1 MQTIHKLDGFTEI
14 YFMVDKRKKGWIT
27 MPELRKYM
35 EENDVDEKMF
45 ERWKTLFDPESTGRI
60 TLEKFCEVLGLQ
72 DEVINVQTAIQGN
85 EMQDVH
91 VIQTDMN
98 TKMKLTICGL
108 IDEGILIYQNDSK
121 LAEFLK
127 NELDKYFGK
136 LWNVIIIYGRYWSR
150 YCHETGYNFCF
161 IKDDRI
167 FLVYKIPDL
176 E

>member
-1 MQTIHKLDGFTEI
+1 MQTIHKVDGFTEI

-60 TLEKFCEVLGLQ
+60 TLEKFSEVLGLQ
-72 DEVINVQTAIQGN
+72 EEVINIQTAIHGN
-85 EMQDVH
+85 EMHDVN
-91 VIQTDMN
+91 VIQSDMN

-108 IDEGILIYQNDSK
+108 IDEGILIYHDDLK
-121 LAEFLK
+121 LVEFLK
-127 NELDKYFGK
+127 DELDKYFGK

-167 FLVYKIPDL
+167 FLVYKIPDI
-176 E
+176 

>member
-1 MQTIHKLDGFTEI
+1 MQTIHKVDGFTEI

-60 TLEKFCEVLGLQ
+60 TLEKFSEVLGLQ
-72 DEVINVQTAIQGN
+72 EEVINIQTAIQGN
-85 EMQDVH
+85 EMHDVN
-91 VIQTDMN
+91 VIQSDMN

-108 IDEGILIYQNDSK
+108 IDEGILIYHDDLK
-121 LAEFLK
+121 LVEFLK
-127 NELDKYFGK
+127 DELDKYFGK

-167 FLVYKIPDL
+167 FLVYKIPDI
-176 E
+176 

>member
-1 MQTIHKLDGFTEI
+1 
-14 YFMVDKRKKGWIT
+14 MVDKRKKGWIT

-60 TLEKFCEVLGLQ
+60 TLEKFSEVLGLQ
-72 DEVINVQTAIQGN
+72 EEVINIQTAIQGN
-85 EMQDVH
+85 EMHDVN
-91 VIQTDMN
+91 VIQSDMN

-108 IDEGILIYQNDSK
+108 IDEGILIYHDDLK
-121 LAEFLK
+121 LVEFLK
-127 NELDKYFGK
+127 DELDKYFGK

-167 FLVYKIPDL
+167 FLVYKIPDI
-176 E
+176 

>member
-1 MQTIHKLDGFTEI
+1 MQTIHKVDGFTEI

-72 DEVINVQTAIQGN
+72 EEVINIQTAIQGN
-85 EMQDVH
+85 EMHDVN
-91 VIQTDMN
+91 VIQSDMN

-108 IDEGILIYQNDSK
+108 IDEGILIYHDDLK
-121 LAEFLK
+121 LVEFLK
-127 NELDKYFGK
+127 DELDKYFGK

-167 FLVYKIPDL
+167 FLVYKIPDI
-176 E
+176 

>member
-1 MQTIHKLDGFTEI
+1 
-14 YFMVDKRKKGWIT
+14 

-60 TLEKFCEVLGLQ
+60 TLEKFSEVLGLQ
-72 DEVINVQTAIQGN
+72 EEVINIQTAIHGN
-85 EMQDVH
+85 EMHDVN
-91 VIQTDMN
+91 VIQSDMN

-108 IDEGILIYQNDSK
+108 IDEGILIYHDDLK
-121 LAEFLK
+121 LVEFLK
-127 NELDKYFGK
+127 DELDKYFGK

-167 FLVYKIPDL
+167 FLVYKIPDI
-176 E
+176 